1 MKRIYYMKG
10 YFVRS
15 SFDTGRVVPLALA
28 GTGGR
33 GGSGNSANVFI
44 VIRVGGSSTTIEAK
58 ISQIKVMAKTSLP
71 GEVSNILAFSRTRLS
86 LLLADRVDL
95 CVSDPS
101 WIGCVASDRDR
112 YNTVDAEGFS
122 STGERVMEGGN
133 MAEDILRSCED
144 DNPMSRGIGPR
155 MSTEGDGVLGRG
167 RKGGV
172 GGGREAGT
180 GFLGGR
186 GAN

>member
-1 MKRIYYMKG
+1 MKG

-44 VIRVGGSSTTIEAK
+44 VIRVGGSSTT
-58 ISQIKVMAKTSLP
+58 

-133 MAEDILRSCED
+133 MTEDILRSCED